1 MGIFTWII
9 LGLVVGIIAKMLMPG
24 DDPGGFV
31 VTILL
36 GVAGALLGG
45 FLGTYF
51 AVGDVTGFNMLSL
64 ALAVGGALVL
74 LILYPLLVRR

>member
-1 MGIFTWII
+1 MGILSWII
-9 LGLVVGIIAKMLMPG
+9 MGLIVGIVAKLIMPG

-45 FLGTYF
+45 FVGTYF
-51 AVGDVTGFNMLSL
+51 QLGDVTGFNMVSL
-64 ALAVGGALVL
+64 LLAVGGALIL
-74 LILYPLLVRR
+74 LILYRLIVRR

>member
-1 MGIFTWII
+1 MGLLSWII
-9 LGLVVGIIAKMLMPG
+9 MGLIVGVLAKLIMPG

-45 FLGTYF
+45 FIGTYF
-51 AVGDVTGFNMLSL
+51 QLGDVTGFNMASL
-64 ALAVGGALVL
+64 LLAIGGSLIL
-74 LILYPLLVRR
+74 LILYRLIVRR